1 MEHQWMNQE
10 VILQMWQV
18 ARTDQKLCNLRDTN
32 WVIAQQTN
40 LVLKHM
46 VDWLKQHKDDRR
58 LLNDY
63 LKNYTTDSEWRYY
76 THCQTD
82 FILRNNLLYLKVN
95 PPKSDKTVLVFEV
108 PAC

>member
-1 MEHQWMNQE
+1 
-10 VILQMWQV
+10 MWQV

-58 LLNDY
+58 ITPLIRNGAITPIA
-63 LKNYTTDSEWRYY
+63 KRTSSSGTTYF
-76 THCQTD
+76 T
-82 FILRNNLLYLKVN
+82 
-95 PPKSDKTVLVFEV
+95 
-108 PAC
+108 